1 MSNGSLFSVLPLV
14 QAVLAA
20 SLGIVVLSAR
30 RRNRSHV
37 PFGIFLIGIGAWG
50 ALIFLM
56 RTAADAAVALR
67 WERWLVPLSL
77 LMSALL
83 HHFVA
88 LWSRPGRHTPS
99 VALAY
104 LQIAVGLA
112 SVLGPL
118 VIAGMR
124 PSIRGYTPLPGQ
136 VFALWSVA
144 CLWPVG
150 LGLARL
156 VYIARTTHDAEER
169 NRVAYMLAGV
179 IICFIGGIF
188 DLLPI
193 LGLPGTPG
201 LVIGILGFCGLT
213 TFAILRHDLLAIR
226 TALRT
231 ILAAAAAS
239 VIVAVP
245 MLGAAY
251 LLALA
256 LRYPV
261 AGSKAG
267 LLALAAAI
275 FLATPPLWQF
285 VRRHI
290 DRRLLGRRWDHLEA
304 VERLIREIQPLADTA
319 DMARVITERLSRYFT
334 TSAVSLLVA
343 QEGSAVVRLAAS
355 TLPGTEAI
363 RLDGGRVLARWLAA
377 APNVVGYRGLEETA
391 QVQRAFEVERPV
403 FEALRAELLVPL
415 GHRGRNLAGLLVLGP
430 RERDRAYGLEDR
442 RLLSA
447 LSGPLAAVLD
457 NQRRYLE
464 AMRSRA
470 DLERWLNGMGEGV
483 IIVDADHRVRFVNA
497 AAGAR
502 LDIHEGDACGELAGP
517 GARLDGTG
525 ELQRYE
531 FVREGVTWEASAA
544 PLANPDETSSRIIVV
559 RDLTE
564 RQRRVQELMR
574 AERLESLAL
583 LAGGIAHDFNN
594 ILTAIL
600 GNLELAKHRAE
611 SDESQQRRLAAAGAA
626 CGRAKRLTGQLL
638 TFSRGGAPVTKPLDI
653 GRLLVETVGFAI
665 SGSTVRHELHIPGDL
680 WPALA
685 DEGQIAQVVSNL
697 VINAVQAMPQ
707 GGTLRIEAANEP
719 APPEVA
725 STGRGTVEGAIVGRG
740 FLRITFAD
748 EGIGIPPEHLERV
761 FDPWFTSKPGGS
773 GLGLAV
779 VHEIIRRHRG
789 RVEVDSSPGRGTVFT
804 IRLPAASESAPVS
817 TGLAY
822 EHHGRGCILL
832 MDDDPTVRDV
842 TAALL
847 GQLGYEVSLASDGAE
862 AVRLHAHALAAG
874 RSFAATLLD
883 LTVPGGMGGVE
894 AARRLRAAEPGVR
907 LVATSGYAS
916 DSAPARHREHGFAA
930 FLSKPFTIEDLS
942 CTLAG
947 LAGADAPSDTS
958 APEGRSTSPH
968 PEGRLDG

>member
-1 MSNGSLFSVLPLV
+1 MSNVSLFFVLPLV

-37 PFGIFLIGIGAWG
+37 PFGLFLIVIGAWG
-50 ALIFLM
+50 VLIFLM
-56 RTAADAAVALR
+56 RTAADAAAALR

-83 HHFVA
+83 HHFAA
-88 LWSRPGRHTPS
+88 LWSRPGRRTPS
-99 VALAY
+99 VAAAY
-104 LQIAVGLA
+104 LQIALGLA
-112 SVLGPL
+112 SVLGPS
-118 VIAGMR
+118 VIEGMR
-124 PSIRGYTPLPGQ
+124 PSVRGYTPLPGP
-136 VFALWSVA
+136 VFPLWSVA

-156 VYIARTTHDAEER
+156 VHIARTTHDAEER

-193 LGLPGTPG
+193 LGFPGSPG

-226 TALRT
+226 TALRA
-231 ILAAAAAS
+231 IIAAATAS

-245 MLGAAY
+245 MAGAAY
-251 LLALA
+251 LLVLA
-256 LRYPV
+256 IHDPV
-261 AGSKAG
+261 TGTKAG
-267 LLALAAAI
+267 LLVLAAAI
-275 FLATPPLWQF
+275 FLATPPLWQT
-285 VRRHI
+285 VRRRI

-319 DMARVITERLSRYFT
+319 DMARVITERLAGYFAT
-334 TSAVSLLVA
+334 TAVSLLVA
-343 QEGSAVVRLAAS
+343 PEGSADLRLAAS
-355 TLPGTEAI
+355 TLPDANAA
-363 RLDGGRVLARWLAA
+363 RLDGGRILGRWLAA
-377 APNVVGYRGLEETA
+377 APGVVAYRGLEEVA
-391 QVQRAFEVERPV
+391 QVQRAFEAERPV

-415 GHRGRNLAGLLVLGP
+415 GRRGRNLAGLLVLGS

-447 LSGPLAAVLD
+447 LSGPFAAVLD

-483 IIVDADHRVRFVNA
+483 IIVDADRRARFVNA

-517 GARLDGTG
+517 EAGADGPG
-525 ELQRYE
+525 DLQRYE

-544 PLANPDETSSRIIVV
+544 RLTNPDETSSRIIVV

-564 RQRRVQELMR
+564 RQRRAQELIR

-600 GNLELAKHRAE
+600 GNLELAKHRAA
-611 SDESQQRRLAAAGAA
+611 SDESLQRMLAAAGTA

-638 TFSRGGAPVTKPLDI
+638 TFSRGGAPGTKPLDI
-653 GRLLVETVGFAI
+653 GRLLAETVGFAT
-665 SGSTVRHELHIPGDL
+665 SGSAVRHELRIAGDL

-697 VINAVQAMPQ
+697 VINAVQAMPH

-719 APPEVA
+719 FSPALAP
-725 STGRGTVEGAIVGRG
+725 GDRGAGDAALGGRG
-740 FLRITFAD
+740 FLRLTFAD
-748 EGIGIPPEHLERV
+748 EGTGISPEHLEHV
-761 FDPWFTSKPGGS
+761 FDPWFTTKPGGS

-779 VHEIIRRHRG
+779 VHEIVRRHKG
-789 RVEVDSSPGRGTVFT
+789 RIQVDSSPGRGTVFT
-804 IRLPAASESAPVS
+804 IRLPAAAESAPVS
-817 TGLAY
+817 TGPAR
-822 EHHGRGCILL
+822 EQHGRGRILL
-832 MDDDPTVRDV
+832 MDDDPTVREV
-842 TAALL
+842 TAAML
-847 GQLGYEVSLASDGAE
+847 GQLGYDVGLASDGAE
-862 AVRLHAHALAAG
+862 AVLLHAQALSIG
-874 RSFAATLLD
+874 RPFAAALLD

-894 AARRLRAAEPGVR
+894 AARKLRAAEPGMR

-916 DSAPARHREHGFAA
+916 DGAPARHREYGFAA
-930 FLSKPFTIEDLS
+930 FLAKPFTIVDLGR
-942 CTLAG
+942 TLAG
-947 LAGADAPSDTS
+947 LAAT
-958 APEGRSTSPH
+958 
-968 PEGRLDG
+968 DGPPD